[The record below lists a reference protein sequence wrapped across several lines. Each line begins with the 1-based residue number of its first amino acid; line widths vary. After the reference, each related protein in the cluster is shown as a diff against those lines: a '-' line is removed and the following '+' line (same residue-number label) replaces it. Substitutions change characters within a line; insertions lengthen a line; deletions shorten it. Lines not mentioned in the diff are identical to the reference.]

1 MPARIREG
9 DGAGR
14 ALLNHNSA
22 SDYERDKKKM
32 DFGRKLR
39 TKIRVGKTGK
49 KHSISRKISGELEK
63 IETIISQWN
72 SIRLKD
78 Y

>member
-1 MPARIREG
+1 MNRALDLGECLRGFEK
-9 DGAGR
+9 GAGR

-39 TKIRVGKTGK
+39 TKIGLDEASKNTRFF
-49 KHSISRKISGELEK
+49 SIS
-63 IETIISQWN
+63 THHQ
-72 SIRLKD
+72 
-78 Y
+78 